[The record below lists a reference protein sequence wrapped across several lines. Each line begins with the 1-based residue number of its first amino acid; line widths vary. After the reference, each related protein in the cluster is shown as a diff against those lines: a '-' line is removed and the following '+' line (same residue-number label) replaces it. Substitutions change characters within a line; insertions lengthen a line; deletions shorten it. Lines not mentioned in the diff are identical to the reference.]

1 MKKLTISLSSILLV
15 GIVGLYL
22 AGCAT
27 GPTATAP
34 AKTMPQMVQEAG
46 FRGFPAGTDQEM
58 AHLQVCPRD
67 TLMIHEGKTARCY
80 AFADPASK
88 TMYIGD
94 EAAYGLRV
102 FDRVAANQGRNRR
115 RWVLANVGAVG
126 AVDFSILGCTTVAE
140 LALLVLGR
148 KADLHEAD
156 WPGMLP
162 ASEPYMMAET
172 IAPN

>member
-1 MKKLTISLSSILLV
+1 LILRDSCLIKTYRQSRRKLPMKKSTISLSSILLV

-46 FRGFPAGTDQEM
+46 FRGFPAGTDKEM

-94 EAAYGLRV
+94 EAAYRRLQGLLDQQQQKIREERIEDDPQ
-102 FDRVAANQGRNRR
+102 FWPMWGS
-115 RWVLANVGAVG
+115 RWGG
-126 AVDFSILGCTTVAE
+126 G
-140 LALLVLGR
+140 
-148 KADLHEAD
+148 
-156 WPGMLP
+156 
-162 ASEPYMMAET
+162 
-172 IAPN
+172 